1 MGKSISALS
10 HTNVFILFVTDL
22 SYKMRVNNY
31 INLQRNFFVEKC
43 CGSQWPTIVRLDG
56 LNVILEYV
64 YFLDS
69 QKFAKY
75 LLGMR
80 KSKRI
85 ESYKMENCFLA
96 D

>member
-1 MGKSISALS
+1 MTPRCPDKGKSISALS

-43 CGSQWPTIVRLDG
+43 CGSQWPTIETVLIRLDG
-56 LNVILEYV
+56 LNEIFEYV

-85 ESYKMENCFLA
+85 E
-96 D
+96 

>member
-1 MGKSISALS
+1 
-10 HTNVFILFVTDL
+10 
-22 SYKMRVNNY
+22 MRVNNY
-31 INLQRNFFVEKC
+31 INLQRNFFLEKC
-43 CGSQWPTIVRLDG
+43 CESQWPTIETVLIRLDG
-56 LNVILEYV
+56 LNEIFEYV

-85 ESYKMENCFLA
+85 ESYKWKIVFLQTKP
-96 D
+96 

>member
-31 INLQRNFFVEKC
+31 INLQRHFFLEKS
-43 CGSQWPTIVRLDG
+43 CGSPWPTNVGLDG
-56 LNVILEYV
+56 LNVIFEYV

-85 ESYKMENCFLA
+85 E
-96 D
+96 